1 MGLPYSYYR
10 RNKMPIVI
18 KARDN
23 QEPGAGGGSNRM
35 IDNPSYRGKQNQSKN
50 KTKKKPTYQYG
61 GGTMKMDPEY
71 KSAGGMIYKGR

>member
-10 RNKMPIVI
+10 RNKMPSVI
-18 KARDN
+18 KAKDN

-35 IDNPSYRGKQNQSKN
+35 MGSTQPQANN
-50 KTKKKPTYQYG
+50 KKKKPTYKYG